1 MHTVTG
7 TTEPVRVA
15 AMVDIKSL
23 LLQVFS
29 IIGCQST
36 EEIETENEL
45 LRIQSIVREVFD
57 KSLVDGVVTCR
68 NTQIDEFAELQ
79 MPKVQVL
86 SHGSSDLRPF
96 RLVVSFTRL

>member
-15 AMVDIKSL
+15 AMADIKSL

-36 EEIETENEL
+36 EEIEKANEL

-57 KSLVDGVVTCR
+57 KSVVDGVV
-68 NTQIDEFAELQ
+68 
-79 MPKVQVL
+79 KVQVL
-86 SHGSSDLRPF
+86 SRGSSDLRPF